1 MQTDLL
7 KQVQAS
13 EAREKK
19 YNQQLNHGKEFL
31 KFAENKAR
39 DLQELIAG
47 ATCHAEDVS
56 GSMATDCSSKGLDT
70 AQLKQAAAVAQQ
82 RVEQLQHEVTQAE
95 TSATVT
101 SRLLWCMQPCIFQVL
116 HKLMYY

>member
-1 MQTDLL
+1 MDLL

-39 DLQELIAG
+39 DLRELIAG

-56 GSMATDCSSKGLDT
+56 GSMATDRKALDT
-70 AQLKQAAAVAQQ
+70 AQLKQAAAVAKQ

-101 SRLLWCMQPCIFQVL
+101 SRLLWCMQPCVFQLSHNLV
-116 HKLMYY
+116 YC